1 MALSVVVFFN
11 LLYFIIFLCFICSSA
26 GGHLGR
32 FHFLAV
38 GTHVRASRGHLFSVL
53 WGVTPRRGIA
63 GSYGNSVSHLSNRQ
77 TAAQS
82 GCRFAPPVASERGP
96 RLSASSPAA
105 GLVVSW
111 SQPTIVERGL
121 VGVGRVTVLRC
132 AFLVTADLE
141 RLFRVQMSHLFI
153 FFGETSIQINP
164 LPVF

>member
-1 MALSVVVFFN
+1 M
-11 LLYFIIFLCFICSSA
+11 
-26 GGHLGR
+26 
-32 FHFLAV
+32 
-38 GTHVRASRGHLFSVL
+38 
-53 WGVTPRRGIA
+53 
-63 GSYGNSVSHLSNRQ
+63 
-77 TAAQS
+77 
-82 GCRFAPPVASERGP
+82 ASERGP

-141 RLFRVQMSHLFI
+141 RFFRVQMSHLFI